1 MQGLDG
7 AAPPRP
13 AGAGAWDGG
22 GPRALAARR
31 RRPSLPQIFP
41 LSPGSRWQ
49 SSSARPAAL
58 ALQQALGREL
68 ALVRRGSPE
77 VLGVS
82 VRLLQALAT
91 LLSSPHGGA
100 LALSM
105 QRSHF
110 LACPLLRQLRQY
122 QVGAAAAGT
131 AAGCLTPRGLGVRT
145 LPCGLVLGSRVQ
157 GGRQAVPLLGELV
170 RQKGDGAGWSAV
182 SLPLRLARFATA
194 APSAYAHVRGA
205 SRLVFVSV

>member
-1 MQGLDG
+1 M
-7 AAPPRP
+7 
-13 AGAGAWDGG
+13 
-22 GPRALAARR
+22 
-31 RRPSLPQIFP
+31 
-41 LSPGSRWQ
+41 
-49 SSSARPAAL
+49 
-58 ALQQALGREL
+58 
-68 ALVRRGSPE
+68 
-77 VLGVS
+77 LGVS

-122 QVGAAAAGT
+122 QVGAAATGT
-131 AAGCLTPRGLGVRT
+131 AAGCLALRGLGVRT
-145 LPCGLVLGSRVQ
+145 LPRGLVLGSRVQ
-157 GGRQAVPLLGELV
+157 GGHQAVPLLGELV

-182 SLPLRLARFATA
+182 CLPLRLARFAA
-194 APSAYAHVRGA
+194 VASSAYAHVRGA